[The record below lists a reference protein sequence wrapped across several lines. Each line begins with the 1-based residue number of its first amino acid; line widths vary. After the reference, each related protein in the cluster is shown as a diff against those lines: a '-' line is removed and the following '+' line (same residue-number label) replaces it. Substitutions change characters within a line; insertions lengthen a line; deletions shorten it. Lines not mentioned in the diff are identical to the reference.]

1 MAMNMGQAGAWPPV
15 VLSSDDRAALKAS
28 FDVDAAGLKVVKFWS
43 VGAEV
48 EGLVEAVLK
57 Y

>member
-1 MAMNMGQAGAWPPV
+1 MERTEDQFTK
-15 VLSSDDRAALKAS
+15 LL
-28 FDVDAAGLKVVKFWS
+28 DAAGLKVVKFWS

-57 Y
+57 D